1 MMKKKY
7 LIPNTSVVEVETESL
22 MLAQSWTTD
31 GGKTSEGDI
40 IYGGGTIEEDDDQW
54 VPGQTNSS
62 ENGTGAKSFNVWE

>member
-7 LIPNTSVVEVETESL
+7 VIPSTLVVEVDTEGL
-22 MLAQSWTTD
+22 MLAESWTTD
-31 GGKTSEGDI
+31 SGASSEGDI
-40 IYGGGTIEEDDDQW
+40 IYGGGTIDGDDDQW

>member
-1 MMKKKY
+1 MKKKY

-22 MLAQSWTTD
+22 MQAQSWSTD
-31 GGKTSEGDI
+31 GGKTSDI
-40 IYGGGTIEEDDDQW
+40 IYGGGTIEGEDDQW

>member
-7 LIPNTSVVEVETESL
+7 LIPNTSVVKVETESL
-22 MLAQSWTTD
+22 MQALSWTTD

-40 IYGGGTIEEDDDQW
+40 IYGGGTIEENDDQW

>member
-1 MMKKKY
+1 MKKKY

-22 MLAQSWTTD
+22 MQAQSGTTD

-40 IYGGGTIEEDDDQW
+40 IYGEGTIEGDDDQW